1 MTIEYLSEMRALLT
15 ENGVLVANT
24 FSTSNL
30 YHHESNS
37 YREVFGSFGNYRRK
51 DTGNRV
57 ILIPEAKKLPP
68 SAPDP
73 PKVIWKS
80 AQDNET
86 ALEPYGDIVRLS
98 KDVAALYNKKPDWNP
113 RKRPLS
119 DQYSPAICYVSA
131 SFRVIQYSSFNNR
144 L

>member
-1 MTIEYLSEMRALLT
+1 LT

-37 YREVFGSFGNYRRK
+37 YREVFGSFLNYRRK

-57 ILIPEAKKLPP
+57 ILIPEAKKPTAERTRP
-68 SAPDP
+68 T
-73 PKVIWKS
+73 KS
-80 AQDNET
+80 DLEERARQLET
-86 ALEPYGDIVRLS
+86 ALEPYGVDIVRLS

-119 DQYSPAICYVSA
+119 DQYSPANLL
-131 SFRVIQYSSFNNR
+131 RKR
-144 L
+144 